1 MRGPK
6 ASARARRLLLLV
18 LAGAAAAAGGAGAV
32 SVAEFLELG
41 EAPARAA
48 PAPPAA
54 SAVLVNGTLAGLN
67 LTRVWLKALGVRDY
81 AAEDLGPGYAEVVAQ
96 ATGPQACNPDD
107 NLMRR
112 VERLPQL
119 ATTATALRRSGLDIV
134 ASGPGPMTLLAPTDA
149 AWAAL
154 SAELEAG
161 GPDAQRLLDTSIE
174 RLMLYHLHGGLLDLT
189 SAAPGAAPWEAP
201 TLAGPPVTVAASPSA
216 VTVDGATVASV
227 QAACNGRLAVVDAVL
242 IPPVASP
249 VEAEPAPAP
258 LPAPPADDQ
267 KQTIVRQDGEQLFR
281 PAPAPDAAPCDADR
295 ECCDVPPPG
304 SSHTC
309 AEQAGWGKC
318 ADAWMAGFCRRSCGE
333 CDPEEGAEVAEADRR
348 PGACAED
355 GVLVQVW
362 DNAAK
367 RESGKGASIGLY
379 LSGGNK
385 VALPAAARN
394 AAAKGKGKAT
404 RFCGYFCP
412 PVTGEYRFAQTA
424 ADRATFTLHDRRGE
438 AAALGRETGGGGARR
453 PPLARLEQAAA
464 TKPQAWE
471 KRTPAVRLQQGVP
484 YMVEALHFAAAG
496 TSKPHFRL
504 GVEFPN
510 GLQAKPVAAA
520 HFTASCGAKGTA
532 EEQEV
537 PAAAPP
543 ADPCACA
550 GDGVSGGQAT
560 GQAGCFPYDVSAYFR
575 NSDRAAAP
583 IRAHLAT
590 ADAWPAASL
599 RVAASDGG
607 ADTYGRL
614 WSAAYRA
621 WAATGYREAPA
632 RMCYVVDPSRCPLA
646 EPSSRWPGAAWRVC
660 EAEP

>member
-1 MRGPK
+1 MRRPK
-6 ASARARRLLLLV
+6 ASARARRLLLA
-18 LAGAAAAAGGAGAV
+18 LAGAAAAAAGGAGAV
-32 SVAEFLELG
+32 SVTVAEFLELG

-48 PAPPAA
+48 PAPAPAP
-54 SAVLVNGTLAGLN
+54 AVLVNGTLAGLN

-81 AAEDLGPGYAEVVAQ
+81 AADELGPGYAEVVAQ
-96 ATGPQACNPDD
+96 ATRSCDPAD

-119 ATTATALRRSGLDIV
+119 ATTATALRRSGLDV
-134 ASGPGPMTLLAPTDA
+134 AASGPGPMTLLAPTDA
-149 AWAAL
+149 AWAVLA
-154 SAELEAG
+154 AELEAG

-189 SAAPGAAPWEAP
+189 SAAPGAAPWQAP

-216 VTVDGATVASV
+216 VTVDGATVGSV

-242 IPPVASP
+242 IPPAASP
-249 VEAEPAPAP
+249 VEAEPAP
-258 LPAPPADDQ
+258 LPAPPAEDAQ
-267 KQTIVRQDGEQLFR
+267 EEETVVRQDGEQLFR
-281 PAPAPDAAPCDADR
+281 PAPAPAAAPCDADR

-309 AEQAGWGKC
+309 AEQADWGKC
-318 ADAWMAGFCRRSCGE
+318 ADAWMAGFCRRACGE

-367 RESGKGASIGLY
+367 REGGKGASVGLY

-385 VALPAAARN
+385 VALPAAARA
-394 AAAKGKGKAT
+394 AAAKGKGKATAT

-438 AAALGRETGGGGARR
+438 AAALGRAAEGGGARR
-453 PPLARLEQAAA
+453 PPLARLEQAAP

-484 YMVEALHFAAAG
+484 YMVEALHFAAAD

-510 GLQAKPVAAA
+510 GLRARPVAAA
-520 HFTASCGAKGTA
+520 HFTASCGAEGAA

-537 PAAAPP
+537 PAAPP

-550 GDGVSGGQAT
+550 ADGVSGGQAT
-560 GQAGCFPYDVSAYFR
+560 GQAGCFPYDVAAYFR

-583 IRAHLAT
+583 IREHLT
-590 ADAWPAASL
+590 ADAWPAAPL

-607 ADTYGRL
+607 PDAYGRL

-646 EPSSRWPGAAWRVC
+646 EPSARWPGAAWRVC